1 MADTSMD
8 MVMEGNRWPLN
19 GWADLHCHVLPGM
32 DDGCGD
38 CEESAAVLTESLKQG
53 IRGIA
58 ATPHYY
64 PTESVERFLER
75 RLQSYEKLRRYL
87 DGQELETPE
96 ICLGA
101 EVAYRTGISRE
112 PLLEK
117 LCYGSSG
124 YLLLELPFQR
134 WSRSVLQEIRMIR
147 NVRGITPVIAH
158 LERYLKF
165 QDKKTLSELFD
176 MDVCIQMNAGYLLGR
191 WTRSRAKRMIR
202 NGVIQ
207 ILGSDCH
214 NMETRLPNLGMAVRQ
229 MEKSRLSREAEEI
242 RRFGME
248 IFQEA
253 VNN

>member
-1 MADTSMD
+1 MADTS

-32 DDGCGD
+32 DDGCRD

-53 IRGIA
+53 IIGIA

-64 PTESVERFLER
+64 PMESVDRFLER
-75 RLQSYEKLRRYL
+75 RSRSYEKLRKYL
-87 DGQELETPE
+87 DRQELEAPE

-101 EVAYRTGISRE
+101 EVAYRTGIAKE
-112 PLLEK
+112 PLLER

-165 QDKKTLSELFD
+165 QDKKTLSELLD
-176 MDVCIQMNAGYLLGR
+176 MDACIQMNAGYLLNR
-191 WTRSRAKRMIR
+191 WTRGKAKRMIQS
-202 NGVIQ
+202 GMIQ

-229 MEKSRLSREAEEI
+229 MEKSQLTGETEEI
-242 RRFGME
+242 RQAGME

-253 VNN
+253 VKR